1 MSLSSVD
8 WIIIS
13 SFFALFLIIG
23 IRVSKQAGSSS
34 KEFFLSGRNMP
45 WWLIGISMVATT
57 FSADTPNLVADI
69 VRKNGVAGNWTWWAF
84 LITGMVTVF
93 IYAKL
98 WRKSGVLTD
107 LEFYEIRYGGKAAR
121 FLRAFRA
128 LYLGV
133 FFNVMIMATV
143 TLAGIKIGSVLFD
156 LEPIT
161 SVLIASIVTVAYS
174 SLGGLRGVIL
184 TDFIQFI
191 IAMVGSVAAAIY
203 VVNMP
208 EVGGL
213 SGLLEHS
220 NVADKLNILPDFS
233 NPSVYVPLLIV
244 PLAVQWWSV
253 WYPGSEP
260 GGGGYIAQRM
270 LSAKNEKHAVM
281 ATLLYNVMH
290 YALRPWPWILIALA
304 SLVIYPNL
312 ASIQTAFPNIDP
324 SIVNDDLGYSAMLLS
339 LPSGLLGLVVA
350 SLIAAFMSTI
360 STHLNWGSSYV
371 VHDFYERF
379 VKPEASEK
387 EKVMVGRL
395 STVVLM
401 LFAGLVAL
409 VLENALD
416 AFNILLQIGA
426 GTGSIF
432 ILRWFWWRVN
442 AWSEISGMI
451 ISFVV
456 ALAFKLFP
464 TGLESHWELV
474 IGVGITTTTWLI
486 VTLTT
491 KPEDDKTLTRF
502 YNLVAPYGMGW
513 NKFRAK
519 MKASGTELATG
530 TGKFSA
536 DFMAVVLGIFIIY
549 SALFATGMII
559 YGNLSNG
566 LILAAVT
573 LVSTIG
579 LVRIWKKLTF

>member
-1 MSLSSVD
+1 MSLSTVD
-8 WIIIS
+8 WVIIS

-23 IRVSKQAGSSS
+23 IRVSKQAGSSA

-69 VRKNGVAGNWTWWAF
+69 VRKNGVAGNWAWWAF
-84 LITGMVTVF
+84 LVTGMVTVF

-107 LEFYEIRYGGKAAR
+107 LEFYEIRYGGPAAR
-121 FLRAFRA
+121 FLRAFRS

-156 LEPIT
+156 LEPIA

-208 EVGGL
+208 EIGGI
-213 SGLLEHS
+213 SNLLEHS
-220 NVADKLNILPDFS
+220 NVADKLSILPDFS

-270 LSAKNEKHAVM
+270 LSAKNEKHAVL
-281 ATLLYNVMH
+281 ATLLYNVTH

-304 SLVIYPNL
+304 SLVVYPNL

-324 SIVNDDLGYSAMLLS
+324 KIVNDDLGYSAMLLS

-387 EKVMVGRL
+387 EKVFVGRA

-401 LFAGLVAL
+401 ILAGLIAL

-451 ISFVV
+451 VSFVI
-456 ALAFKLFP
+456 ALGFKLIP

-474 IGVGITTTTWLI
+474 IGVGITTITWLI
-486 VTLTT
+486 VTLAT

-502 YNLVAPYGMGW
+502 YNLVTPYGVGW
-513 NKFRAK
+513 NRFRSK
-519 MKASGTELATG
+519 MKSSGTELKAG

-559 YGNLSNG
+559 YDNITTGLLLG
-566 LILAAVT
+566 LIT
-573 LVSTIG
+573 LLSTLG
-579 LVRIWKKLTF
+579 LIRIWKKLTF